1 MALIVNTQLMNASQI
16 TAPSSVPRC
25 QCNGHL
31 SKTHKGLEIG
41 ECKYDGAQQAEPA
54 VGGKGLFCYVDADQS
69 ECCEDES
76 SRYTKYC
83 LSYSACVTKRRT
95 MISHQTIVLAF
106 GSLMVKKVNVEMK

>member
-1 MALIVNTQLMNASQI
+1 MHAAIRIVLMALIVNTQFMNASPI

-41 ECKYDGAQQAEPA
+41 ECKYD
-54 VGGKGLFCYVDADQS
+54 GGKGLFCYVDADQS

-83 LSYSACVTKRRT
+83 LSYSACGNQEWKPD
-95 MISHQTIVLAF
+95 
-106 GSLMVKKVNVEMK
+106 KVQ